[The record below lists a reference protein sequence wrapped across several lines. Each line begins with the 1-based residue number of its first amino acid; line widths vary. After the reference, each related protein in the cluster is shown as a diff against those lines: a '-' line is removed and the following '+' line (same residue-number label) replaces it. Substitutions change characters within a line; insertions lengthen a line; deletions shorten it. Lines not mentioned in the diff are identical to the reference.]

1 VLENH
6 PDRLVVI
13 ELHQD
18 DTPSCPE
25 SIARTIFYGT
35 ADSPTLIF
43 DGDVRPETTGFESLY
58 GVYAAKPM
66 PLCIGILV
74 TKAGNNFDLT
84 ATVTRDGDVPAGG
97 LKIYCAVTE
106 TFEYDGRTLYNV
118 MRGMYPAG
126 GKDFAINDGQTKTV
140 DFSGTLDGS
149 WNVNNLEWAV
159 WVQEPDSG
167 DPSLQVVYGANKAA
181 GTAIG
186 VEPTSFGRIKAT
198 FN

>member
-1 VLENH
+1 MLENH

-25 SIARTIFYGT
+25 SIARAMFYGT
-35 ADSPTLIF
+35 ADTPTVIF
-43 DGDVRPETTGFESLY
+43 DGDVRPELTGYESLY
-58 GVYAAKPM
+58 GVYAAIPM
-66 PLCIGILV
+66 PLYIGILV
-74 TKAGNNFDLT
+74 TKTGNNFNLT
-84 ATVTRDGDVPAGG
+84 ATVTREGDVPAGG

-106 TFEYDGRTLYNV
+106 TFGYDGRTLTNV
-118 MRGMYPAG
+118 MRDMYPAG
-126 GKDFAINDGQTKTV
+126 GKDFAINDGQTKAV

-149 WNVNNLEWAV
+149 WNVNNLEWVV
-159 WVQEPDSG
+159 WVQKPDSG
-167 DPSLQVVYGANKAA
+167 NPSLQLVYGANKGA

-186 VEPTSFGRIKAT
+186 IEPMSFGKIKAA